1 MSLAASETNLL
12 PIAEEYFK
20 TIFADITG
28 MKAILLDSETIGIIS
43 VIYSQSKLFKHDIYL
58 IQKIAEKGDKM
69 PHLKALYFVRPTKEN
84 IEMIIN
90 ELKDPRFQEY
100 HLFFTNEISSQSIE
114 TLATND
120 TGDRIKT
127 LQEVYIDF
135 FAIGRNVFT
144 LNIPCT
150 VSLMKPKENWS

>member
-1 MSLAASETNLL
+1 MSNSPETNLL

-28 MKAILLDSETIGIIS
+28 MKAILLDAETLGIIS

-58 IQKIAEKGDKM
+58 IQKIAERGDKM

-84 IEMIIN
+84 LDMIIT
-90 ELKDPRFQEY
+90 ELKDPRFQDY
-100 HLFFTNEISSQSIE
+100 HLFFTNEISSQFIE

-120 TGDRIKT
+120 PNDRIKT
-127 LQEVYIDF
+127 LQEVYLDF

-144 LNIPCT
+144 LNIPST
-150 VSLMKPKENWS
+150 VSLIKPKE